1 MATLCPFLCPFFGR
15 DYGYVLLTVLS
26 LKLVLNLAYIT
37 TADATLLS
45 KIAVMFGLLPAA
57 ASRAV
62 EYADA
67 TCSYLVDPPVL

>member
-1 MATLCPFLCPFFGR
+1 M
-15 DYGYVLLTVLS
+15 YVANPNPNSLS
-26 LKLVLNLAYIT
+26 SSSQSCVYIP